1 MTSVLTS
8 TVNRLRDAAAWR
20 VRRVLGDARVDSAWV
35 AVAKAWRP
43 TLKRPVFIGVTG
55 SAGKTTTKELLLG
68 ILSASKKGVASP
80 GSLNVLPEVAKTVM
94 RVRPSHDFCVVELS
108 EAVPGVM
115 DNHVSLLRPS
125 VGVVTVVGNDH
136 WSAFGSREAI
146 ADEMRKLIAS
156 LPASGTAVLNADDE
170 QVLSMGSVDSG
181 CVANVLTYGTSPTA
195 NLRAEEISAVWPDRL
210 EFTLVRNDNS
220 ESAKPAERLKVK
232 TQLCGTHWIPSVLGA
247 MGGAL
252 ATGLT
257 LAQCAEGIAR
267 VAPFEGRMQP
277 VVMPNGVTFI
287 RDDYKAPLWTTDACL
302 EFMLLAKAK
311 RKILV
316 FGSLSDCGAGAPEK
330 YAKVAKRAQEI
341 ADITVFVGPWASQ
354 VLKARKAGAPDALK
368 VFRNVRDAADFIN
381 KVTLAG
387 DLVLLKG
394 TNKQDHLLRVIM
406 ARTDSIACWRD
417 DCERHSFCNECVYR
431 TRPSGLPLLMGAE
444 SSMGTPP
451 GASASGKYQLIPGEQ
466 LIVGLGNPEP
476 KYSGTPHNVGFE
488 VVEKF
493 AASVS
498 ATWQETPEAWIARGE
513 LHGKAVCLVKIK
525 MPMNLIG
532 AGLKRL
538 SEAMGFGPEQC
549 ILVYDDLDMPL
560 GATRARVS
568 GGAGGHRGVTS
579 ILEAFQTDAFR
590 RVKVGVGQEGAKL
603 NKVAYVLTPFAASS
617 RDAVDTATSAALAQ
631 LVEMVKR
638 PSLLKK
644 VDA

>member
-1 MTSVLTS
+1 MRDPSATTFAQVTHA
-8 TVNRLRDAAAWR
+8 VAWRLRR
-20 VRRVLGDARVDSAWV
+20 LMGDDRVDRLLLRMAPP
-35 AVAKAWRP
+35 WRAM
-43 TLKRPVFIGVTG
+43 LKKPVFIGVTG
-55 SAGKTTTKELLLG
+55 SVGKTTTKELLVGVLG
-68 ILSASKKGVASP
+68 SHGKGVGTV
-80 GSLNVLPEVAKTVM
+80 GSFNNIDATAQALLRLRRNDNFFVA
-94 RVRPSHDFCVVELS
+94 ELS
-108 EAVPGVM
+108 EDKPGVM
-115 DNHVSLLRPS
+115 HDQLSLLRPS

-146 ADEMRKLIAS
+146 ADEMRKLITS

-170 QVLSMGSVDSG
+170 QVLAMASVESG
-181 CVANVLTYGTSPTA
+181 CVANVLTYGISPTA

-210 EFTLVRNDNS
+210 EFTLVHNDNA
-220 ESAKPAERLKVK
+220 ERAEPAERLKVK

-257 LAQCAEGIAR
+257 LAQCAEGIKR

-277 VVMPNGVTFI
+277 VVMTNGVTFI

-302 EFMLLAKAK
+302 DFMRLAKAK

-394 TNKQDHLLRVIM
+394 TNKQDHLQRIIM

-417 DCERHSFCNECVYR
+417 DCDRITFCNDCVYR
-431 TRPSGLPLLMGAE
+431 TKPSGLPLLMGAE
-444 SSMGTPP
+444 TSMGTPP
-451 GASASGKYQLIPGEQ
+451 RAAASGKYQLVPGEQ
-466 LIVGLGNPEP
+466 IIVGLGNPEP
-476 KYSGTPHNVGFE
+476 KYAGTPHNVGFE

-493 AASVS
+493 AASSS
-498 ATWQETPEAWIARGE
+498 ATWEETPEAWIARGHS
-513 LHGKAVCLVKIK
+513 HGNAVCLVKVK

-532 AGLKRL
+532 AGLQRL
-538 SEAMGFGPEQC
+538 SEAMAFGPEQC

-603 NKVAYVLTPFAASS
+603 NKVEYVLTPFAASS
-617 RDAVDTATSAALAQ
+617 RDAVDTATSAAQAH
-631 LVEMVKR
+631 LVEIVKR
-638 PSLLKK
+638 PTVPKK
-644 VDA
+644 VAA